1 MLSLNV
7 WVILARMLHELGII
21 VSYNFGQADAD
32 HIRSNNALLA
42 GLKQRHEKK
51 GTTPILIHTV
61 SICVPSSYN
70 VNASISLVVD
80 SAHSPELV
88 RA

>member
-1 MLSLNV
+1 MLSSNV
-7 WVILARMLHELGII
+7 WVILATMLHKLGIL

-61 SICVPSSYN
+61 SICVPTSYN
-70 VNASISLVVD
+70 SNTSS
-80 SAHSPELV
+80 
-88 RA
+88 